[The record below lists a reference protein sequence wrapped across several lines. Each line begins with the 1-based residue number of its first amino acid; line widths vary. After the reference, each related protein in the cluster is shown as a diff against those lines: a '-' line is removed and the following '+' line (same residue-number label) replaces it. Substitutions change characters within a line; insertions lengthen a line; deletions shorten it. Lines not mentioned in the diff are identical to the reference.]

1 MSEVCHDVCIEPPL
15 QPLSGEHLSYAT
27 TNREDS
33 VRLDI
38 KACGFWGLWQQ
49 CAFFDVR
56 VFNPTVP
63 SCRGLQMA
71 ACYRRHEGKKC
82 RTYEQRI
89 REVEH
94 GSLPHLYSVPQE
106 GWGELPLWPSYSHCS
121 QA

>member
-82 RTYEQRI
+82 RYIHVRTTYPGGGTRI
-89 REVEH
+89 IT
-94 GSLPHLYSVPQE
+94 
-106 GWGELPLWPSYSHCS
+106 PLVFSTSGGMRR
-121 QA
+121 AATVA